1 MKVTKTSPFSGEQHT
16 LEVNI
21 TEGVME
27 KFSKGKIT
35 ASQAFDHLSEPE
47 RRFLVDGITPEEW
60 EEMFEDEAHYLYD
73 REATRAFWICYS
85 VILVAVG
92 AFCYL
97 YLWS

>member
-35 ASQAFDHLSEPE
+35 A
-47 RRFLVDGITPEEW
+47 
-60 EEMFEDEAHYLYD
+60 
-73 REATRAFWICYS
+73 
-85 VILVAVG
+85 
-92 AFCYL
+92 
-97 YLWS
+97 